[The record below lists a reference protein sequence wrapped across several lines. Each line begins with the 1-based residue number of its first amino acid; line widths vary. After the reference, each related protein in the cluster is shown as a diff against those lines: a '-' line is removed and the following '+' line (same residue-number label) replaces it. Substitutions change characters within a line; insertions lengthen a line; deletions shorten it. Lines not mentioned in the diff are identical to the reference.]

1 MSQVVQLG
9 DPLLR
14 QSTQLIDDPL
24 SSKTKA
30 MIDQMVMTLKKKKAL
45 VSPVH
50 RLALISK
57 FFIVAPNQVI
67 QSPVHKFGDWVGC
80 HEP

>member
-30 MIDQMVMTLKKKKAL
+30 MIDQMVMTLKKEKGIGIAGPQ
-45 VSPVH
+45 VGFDQQ
-50 RLALISK
+50 I
-57 FFIVAPNQVI
+57 FIVARIKSLKPNAQV
-67 QSPVHKFGDWVGC
+67 GD
-80 HEP
+80 

>member
-24 SSKTKA
+24 SPKTKA
-30 MIDQMVMTLKKKKAL
+30 MIDQMVMTLKKEKGI
-45 VSPVH
+45 VPVT
-50 RLALISK
+50 SW
-57 FFIVAPNQVI
+57 F
-67 QSPVHKFGDWVGC
+67 
-80 HEP
+80 